1 MGYQFSHFNKI
12 GLPYGL
18 VLPLLRD
25 AKDFAIPVTRC
36 GLPSDGKV
44 SVATLLRQRTTVG
57 NSWIA
62 QRLGMGHPGSVSR
75 LVVEAAKD
83 PARIRKLGK
92 PGKML
97 KRDT

>member
-1 MGYQFSHFNKI
+1 MGGKSRLMTNHFHLLVETPEANLVTGLKLLLGTFSQGWNRRR
-12 GLPYGL
+12 L
-18 VLPLLRD
+18 
-25 AKDFAIPVTRC
+25 
-36 GLPSDGKV
+36 
-44 SVATLLRQRTTVG
+44 
-57 NSWIA
+57 IA